1 LSGGSLLHHS
11 GSFPSTEY
19 PGTGPASSAAVAV
32 AVLPGPGDKKPDTRA
47 SPSPPVAV
55 TLVRGGGVDS
65 SDAGRSS
72 CAAIRI
78 DASLPKIAQA
88 RMAKPAMDTPQ
99 QESNDQQS
107 FLLEENQRFSESLL
121 WQLQRKYFEQQGIEA
136 WRQGAVPHYITSNP
150 HIANAYAQ
158 VVLGFLRD
166 CYATS
171 DHKDA
176 GVAVI
181 DPDRPIYILE
191 LGSGSGRF
199 AYHFMKKFHAAYA
212 QSSLG
217 NNSVK
222 YILTD
227 FTEQNLN
234 YWQGHRSLQPYLE
247 KGLLDLACFDAENDR
262 SITLSQSGQTL
273 EPDCSSNPM
282 IVIANY
288 VLDTIPQD
296 LFLIENGKITESL
309 VTLASPRR
317 EPDLNDAEILSE
329 LEVSYTQRA
338 IDGGFYDDPGFAE
351 LLKEYQQTLTDTY
364 LLFPHVALRCLNHLR
379 RLCDDRLLLL
389 SGDKGFSREED
400 LLFRAEPGIVM
411 HGSFSLMVNYHAIGQ
426 YVQQQGGKY
435 LTTPY
440 LHNSLNICAAV
451 FGTHPDHYP
460 ETSLAF
466 DFAIVQNNPDDF
478 FSLRQILADHYD
490 ALSIEQILAY
500 LRLSGW
506 DGAVF
511 MDCFSA
517 ITAKLENLPSS
528 MQEELLWAA
537 RNIWENYYPIGEQ
550 RDLPFYLGILLY
562 TMEYFPEALEYLE
575 QSRQIYGDDPNTLY
589 NMGLCYYRLRQLD
602 RAMECVTQALKQNPE
617 YEAAKAMRI
626 KLKSETMRLNK
637 LAY

>member
-1 LSGGSLLHHS
+1 MDITQ
-11 GSFPSTEY
+11 PK
-19 PGTGPASSAAVAV
+19 TG
-32 AVLPGPGDKKPDTRA
+32 
-47 SPSPPVAV
+47 
-55 TLVRGGGVDS
+55 
-65 SDAGRSS
+65 
-72 CAAIRI
+72 
-78 DASLPKIAQA
+78 
-88 RMAKPAMDTPQ
+88 
-99 QESNDQQS
+99 EQQS
-107 FLLEENQRFSESLL
+107 FLLEEKQRFSKSLL
-121 WQLQRKYFEQQGIEA
+121 WQLQRKFFEQQGIEA

-166 CYATS
+166 CYANS
-171 DHKDA
+171 GHQDS
-176 GVAVI
+176 GVAAI

-199 AYHFMKKFHAAYA
+199 AYHFLKKFHAAYA
-212 QSSLG
+212 QSSFKQ
-217 NNSVK
+217 NSVK

-234 YWQGHRSLQPYLE
+234 YWKSHQSLQPYLE
-247 KGLLDLACFDAENDR
+247 KDLLDFACFDAENDR
-262 SITLSQSGQTL
+262 SITLSQSGETL
-273 EPDCSSNPM
+273 EPDCLSNPM

-296 LFLIENGKITESL
+296 LFLIENGQIFESL
-309 VTLASPRR
+309 VNLASSQ
-317 EPDLNDAEILSE
+317 PDPNLNDPEILSQ
-329 LEVSYTQRA
+329 LEVSYTQQA
-338 IDGGFYDDPGFAE
+338 IDGGFYDDAGFNE
-351 LLKEYQQTLTDTY
+351 LLKDYQQTLTDTY

-379 RLCDDRLLLL
+379 RLCGDRLLLL

-400 LLFRAEPGIVM
+400 LLYRAEPGIVM

-435 LTTPY
+435 LTTPH

-451 FGTHPDHYP
+451 FGKHPQNYP

-478 FSLRQILADHYD
+478 FTLRQVLADHYD
-490 ALSIEQILAY
+490 GLSIEQILAY
-500 LRLSGW
+500 LRLTGW

-537 RNIWENYYPIGEQ
+537 QNIWDNYYPIGEQ
-550 RDLPFYLGILLY
+550 QDLPFYLGMLLY
-562 TMEYFPEALEYLE
+562 NMEYFPEALEYLE
-575 QSRQIYGDDPNTLY
+575 HSRQIYGDDPNTTY
-589 NMGLCYYRLRQLD
+589 NMGMCYYRLRRLD
-602 RAMECVTQALKQNPE
+602 RAMECMTQTLKQNPE
-617 YEAAKAMRI
+617 FESAKAMRI
-626 KLKSETMRLNK
+626 KLKSEALRLKK
-637 LAY
+637 LAH